1 VADEAA
7 RIEAVR
13 TEAEEWV
20 KVLRA
25 KRAATRAAKQLAA
38 RSKEKNA
45 ARLMAKQ
52 EEDTGAANDATA
64 QANLSIPALES
75 ELQDLSLGM
84 TGEENADLERE
95 LAELQQQQQQQQQL
109 V

>member
-1 VADEAA
+1 MLELEAELEPESPPQSQPQPESTPDATVVADEAA

-52 EEDTGAANDATA
+52 EEDTGHVAVSRWGRRA
-64 QANLSIPALES
+64 IPGS
-75 ELQDLSLGM
+75 
-84 TGEENADLERE
+84 T
-95 LAELQQQQQQQQQL
+95 
-109 V
+109 